1 MCFPTKKHK
10 NYQMEQLNLIL
21 SIKLHVMTS
30 SNPNF
35 DEKCNKIGRNPKNC
49 GVTGLER
56 LKCLFYTISRH
67 KAEGKLSFENF
78 FKSSGGYYGV
88 TKT

>member
-1 MCFPTKKHK
+1 
-10 NYQMEQLNLIL
+10 
-21 SIKLHVMTS
+21 MTS

-49 GVTGLER
+49 GFTGLER

-67 KAEGKLSFENF
+67 KAEGKLSFEIFLKVQVDIMVSPRRNLGEN
-78 FKSSGGYYGV
+78 KV
-88 TKT
+88 RRI